1 MCIYIHIFI
10 YVYVYIHVHK
20 CMYIRTCMYIYLC
33 CRVLQCDMDAF
44 IACIYIYFIH
54 VRKYICK
61 CVGVCYG
68 AEIHTCGG
76 PLCRLCGW
84 SYNWYVLLPIATT
97 CMQQHLA
104 THSHLVRW
112 LWLRGRVILRVI
124 LRIILGWWWCRA
136 SRHHRLLS
144 HYRLRLVHVTL
155 WLQQLF
161 MMLIRGSTVIG
172 RNW

>member
-1 MCIYIHIFI
+1 MQVCWCL
-10 YVYVYIHVHK
+10 YV
-20 CMYIRTCMYIYLC
+20 
-33 CRVLQCDMDAF
+33 
-44 IACIYIYFIH
+44 
-54 VRKYICK
+54 
-61 CVGVCYG
+61 

-76 PLCRLCGW
+76 PLCHLCGW

-112 LWLRGRVILRVI
+112 LWLRKQVILRVI
-124 LRIILGWWWCRA
+124 LRIILGWWWCRT

-144 HYRLRLVHVTL
+144 HYRLRLVIVML

-172 RNW
+172 RNWLRNLLLLPLCVCAWFWGCVCMCVSEYLYIQKRET